1 MSCGVS
7 GERGVAL
14 DLDGVLID
22 GMPFHVDAW
31 KAALGPH
38 GLSIDEN
45 ELYELEGIPTA
56 DVLDILAKRHDFSLS
71 EAERAEIVARKRARY
86 GEIFSPRPLAGA
98 KDLVELLDR
107 FGYRLALVTGTQR
120 ASGERALEELD
131 VRERF
136 VRIVSVEDVS
146 AGKPAPEPYLKAL
159 ATLAVPPENCLVIEN
174 APPGVASARAAGLA
188 CVALATYLPAERLR
202 ELPGV
207 GAVFETLAELTVWLQ
222 EEAGRS
228 KARGPF
234 AFSQA
239 ERSL

>member
-1 MSCGVS
+1 MPYGVS
-7 GERGVAL
+7 RERGVAL

-22 GMPFHVDAW
+22 GMPFHVVAW
-31 KAALGPH
+31 KDALGSH

-56 DVLDILAKRHDFSLS
+56 DVLNILAKRHDFSLS

-86 GEIFSPRPLAGA
+86 GEIFSPRPLSGA
-98 KDLVELLDR
+98 RDLIELLDR
-107 FGYRLALVTGTQR
+107 LGYRLALVTGTQR

-136 VRIVSVEDVS
+136 VQIVSVEDVS
-146 AGKPAPEPYLKAL
+146 AGKPAAEPYLKAL

-174 APPGVASARAAGLA
+174 APPGVASARAAGLP
-188 CVALATYLPAERLR
+188 CVAIATYLPAEGLR
-202 ELPGV
+202 KLPGV

-222 EEAGRS
+222 EEADRS
-228 KARGPF
+228 KARGAF
-234 AFSQA
+234 AFSQTK
-239 ERSL
+239 RSL

>member
-1 MSCGVS
+1 
-7 GERGVAL
+7 L

-22 GMPFHVDAW
+22 GMPFHVAAW

-38 GLSIDEN
+38 GLRIDEN

-71 EAERAEIVARKRARY
+71 EAEQAEIVARKRTRY
-86 GEIFSPRPLAGA
+86 GEIFSPQPLAGA

-107 FGYRLALVTGTQR
+107 LGYRLALVTGTQR
-120 ASGERALEELD
+120 ASGESALEELN

-136 VRIVSVEDVS
+136 VRI
-146 AGKPAPEPYLKAL
+146 
-159 ATLAVPPENCLVIEN
+159 AVPPENCLVIEN
-174 APPGVASARAAGLA
+174 APPGVASARAAGLP

-207 GAVFETLAELTVWLQ
+207 SAVFETLAELTVWLQ
-222 EEAGRS
+222 EEADRS
-228 KARGPF
+228 KARGAF